1 MQYVRPNI
9 TPEQRDSLV
18 LLLDDQL
25 KTLSFDDPKFE
36 PAYKLRLRL
45 KDAKTINT

>member
-1 MQYVRPNI
+1 MIYVRPNI
-9 TPEQRDSLV
+9 PPTQHTSPV